1 MFKEKD
7 SSSREQN
14 KMDRMDLKMCSV
26 LERAQ
31 LFKSLEKCKIPM
43 GTLLM
48 KEESTLSRITC
59 GTSMTQILSC
69 MEQGTLI

>member
-1 MFKEKD
+1 MFKEED

-14 KMDRMDLKMCSV
+14 KMDRMDSKMRSV

-31 LFKSLEKCKIPM
+31 LFKSLEKFKIPM

-48 KEESTLSRITC
+48 KEESTLWRITC
-59 GTSMTQILSC
+59 GTSMTQTLLC